1 MRPYD
6 KKWAKHEIETA
17 TVTAEN
23 IDFTI
28 QYEKAR
34 GVMTRAWERQTKYHS
49 NYIDISDEL
58 DFLDYFR
65 DDHGR
70 RMPPV
75 TAACALVMSIYGIQT
90 ASSGSTTVENSGPN
104 TTRAVY
110 REHTGS
116 HEPANEYKY
125 APTKLDRLFYKIFKE
140 TECRES
146 EFSDI
151 RADKGELN
159 TGWLSTQHMYRFWK
173 EVVLKHYDA
182 RVSVFFLLHTNI
194 LDDSDSNAKS
204 AKKLASGIT
213 KDLNKLSESEKY
225 VALFPI
231 NKNGSHHAL
240 ARAEYDK
247 SKNLVE
253 VKYLDS
259 MNGSNKRCSV
269 IKEAFEKAIADVEV
283 TVESAKVQDQEDVDS
298 CGVFVCIA
306 MLEAADGSMPRIQ
319 ERAINES
326 DIRKVRCIIARHDK
340 LVPQDSRPKAAIPL
354 DDDEL
359 TCVGPQGPQGKRG
372 KQGKPGH
379 RGPIGKPAKRNKQKQ
394 PHVTHVTISSDDE
407 DDDDGLTYI
416 GTQRYAG
423 DRSDPIDLG

>member
-6 KKWAKHEIETA
+6 KKWAKHEIETV

-34 GVMTRAWERQTKYHS
+34 GVMTRAWERQTKYHA

-75 TAACALVMSIYGIQT
+75 TAACALVMSIYGTQT
-90 ASSGSTTVENSGPN
+90 ARSGSTTVKNSGPN
-104 TTRAVY
+104 TTGAVY
-110 REHTGS
+110 REYTGR
-116 HEPANEYKY
+116 HEPENEYKY

-140 TECRES
+140 TECKES

-151 RADKGELN
+151 RADRGELD
-159 TGWLSTQHMYRFWK
+159 TGWLGTEHIYKFWE
-173 EVVLKHYDA
+173 EVVLKYYD
-182 RVSVFFLLHTNI
+182 VSVSVNFHLHQNI
-194 LDDSDSNAKS
+194 LDDPVTNSDG
-204 AKKLASGIT
+204 AKKIARGIN
-213 KDLNKLSESEKY
+213 KDLTKHEASAKY

-231 NKNGSHHAL
+231 NQGDGHHTL

-259 MNGSNKRCSV
+259 MNGSNKRCNI

-283 TVESAKVQDQEDVDS
+283 TVESVKVQDQEDVDS

-379 RGPIGKPAKRNKQKQ
+379 RGPIGKPAKRNK
-394 PHVTHVTISSDDE
+394 HVTHVTISL
-407 DDDDGLTYI
+407 DDDDDDDLIYI